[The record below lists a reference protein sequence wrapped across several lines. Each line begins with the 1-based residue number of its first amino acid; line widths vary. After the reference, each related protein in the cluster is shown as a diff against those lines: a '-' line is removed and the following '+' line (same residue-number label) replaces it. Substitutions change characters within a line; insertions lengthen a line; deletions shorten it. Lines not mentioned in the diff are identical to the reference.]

1 MAKSDDPEPTPVDML
16 KHELANILNRWA
28 DEADLS
34 VSEVIGVLELLKM
47 EILFEHLE

>member
-1 MAKSDDPEPTPVDML
+1 MAKQDPEPTPVDML
-16 KHELANILNRWA
+16 KHELSCLLNRWA